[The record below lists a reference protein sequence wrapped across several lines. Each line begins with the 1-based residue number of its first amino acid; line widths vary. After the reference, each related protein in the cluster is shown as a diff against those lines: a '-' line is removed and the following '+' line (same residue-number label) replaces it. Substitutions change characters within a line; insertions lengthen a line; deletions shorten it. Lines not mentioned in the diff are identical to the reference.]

1 MVSGRYGRIRR
12 RVASTLAA
20 VLTLAAPFAF
30 GEAFAEEAAPK
41 AAEPAKAQAP
51 AKTEKAPEEPQKTA
65 AAPKKRK
72 NRRKAPPKRMVQAE
86 PKTAEVA
93 NKAASTKAKPEA
105 ATKPATHEKGATTT
119 AGTKAASAKKSEGA
133 TTTASTKAASAK
145 KSEGATTTASTKTT
159 SAKKSEG
166 AAGVSRTKKASTRT
180 PSKKRKG
187 TKKAEAETDRPPC
200 FAPAVSI
207 DRNGLEG
214 ETFSLVDCKGK
225 VLDDAREKL
234 SVLARPW
241 GTPRP
246 ELPKAKKPDPRAA
259 KQEKPAAA
267 KGKGGKEKAPE
278 PAVASHE
285 IAPNVRLLDPGLL
298 SRVEAIAKHFPGK
311 GISLVSGYRPKS
323 RGSLHQSARALD
335 LRVAGVSNEEVVAF
349 CKTIAD
355 TGCGYYPNSSFVHVD
370 VRTPGTGSV
379 TWIDASGP
387 GEAPRYVSQW
397 PPPPE
402 PADAPATSPVAAVDE
417 AMEQQGKEQPAAKE
431 PQPAAK
437 EPQPAAKEP
446 QPAAQAPK
454 DPPAAQAPTNPTA
467 QPPAEKD
474 EEPKEADP
482 KDPVPPPKKT
492 QPTPPPA
499 APSPT
504 TR

>member
-1 MVSGRYGRIRR
+1 M
-12 RVASTLAA
+12 
-20 VLTLAAPFAF
+20 LTLAAPFAF
-30 GEAFAEEAAPK
+30 GEAFAEEATPK
-41 AAEPAKAQAP
+41 AAEPAKTQAP
-51 AKTEKAPEEPQKTA
+51 AKTEKAPEEPKKTA

-72 NRRKAPPKRMVQAE
+72 NRRKAPPKRMVQTE
-86 PKTAEVA
+86 PKTAEAA
-93 NKAASTKAKPEA
+93 NKAASTKAKPA
-105 ATKPATHEKGATTT
+105 PATKPATHEKGTTT
-119 AGTKAASAKKSEGA
+119 TKGA
-133 TTTASTKAASAK
+133 TTTASTKTASAK

-159 SAKKSEG
+159 SAQKTEG

-246 ELPKAKKPDPRAA
+246 ELPKAKKPDPRTA

-278 PAVASHE
+278 PTVASQE

-298 SRVEAIAKHFPGK
+298 SRVEAIAKHFPNK

-402 PADAPATSPVAAVDE
+402 PADAQATSPVAAVDE
-417 AMEQQGKEQPAAKE
+417 AMEEQPEAKE
-431 PQPAAK
+431 P
-437 EPQPAAKEP
+437 
-446 QPAAQAPK
+446 QAPK
-454 DPPAAQAPTNPTA
+454 DPAQAQAPTNPTA

-474 EEPKEADP
+474 EDLKEADP

>member
-1 MVSGRYGRIRR
+1 M
-12 RVASTLAA
+12 
-20 VLTLAAPFAF
+20 LTLAAPFAF

-51 AKTEKAPEEPQKTA
+51 AKTEKAPEEPKKTA

-86 PKTAEVA
+86 PKTAEAA
-93 NKAASTKAKPEA
+93 NKAASTKAKPA
-105 ATKPATHEKGATTT
+105 PATKPATHEKGATTT
-119 AGTKAASAKKSEGA
+119 A
-133 TTTASTKAASAK
+133 STK
-145 KSEGATTTASTKTT
+145 GATTTASTKTT

-166 AAGVSRTKKASTRT
+166 ATTTASTKGATTTASTKTASAKKTEGAAGMSRSKKASTRAS
-180 PSKKRKG
+180 SKKRKG

-246 ELPKAKKPDPRAA
+246 ELPKAKKPDPRTA

-278 PAVASHE
+278 PAVASQE

-387 GEAPRYVSQW
+387 GETPRYVSQW

-402 PADAPATSPVAAVDE
+402 PTDAQATSPVAAVDE

-431 PQPAAK
+431 LPAPKDQQPAAK
-437 EPQPAAKEP
+437 ELP
-446 QPAAQAPK
+446 APK
-454 DPPAAQAPTNPTA
+454 DPPAAQAQAPTNPTA

>member
-133 TTTASTKAASAK
+133 TTTASTK
-145 KSEGATTTASTKTT
+145 TT

-267 KGKGGKEKAPE
+267 KGKGGKEKE

-417 AMEQQGKEQPAAKE
+417 AMEQQGKEQPATKE
-431 PQPAAK
+431 PQT
-437 EPQPAAKEP
+437 
-446 QPAAQAPK
+446 AAQAPK